1 MPAPSPAITAAI
13 RAIGGESDLDVLMPA
28 LADER
33 LARVIALARDA
44 HRLACAIAALCGGLQ
59 SLLDAPTVADP
70 AFHDAVAR
78 LIGTPAGRTAL
89 RAWAEMAP
97 AGWGAAH
104 AEALITAVHA
114 NMVDAGVAAALIGPN
129 DDTAWLLHKVS
140 DIAFAI
146 RWWGRS
152 APNDPTAWAEAIA
165 PDERDRLLTR
175 VQSNPF
181 VRASCLPWLP
191 DTAAPH
197 AATNNARA
205 VGMAIDAFA
214 DASPTAR
221 ARGAAHL
228 RRLVM
233 HAQPAHL
240 GSLTRLGIAM
250 RTNVDVDVVWR
261 RISMMLFAN
270 PSHAYRVVAAAPW
283 NDLPETIRAAILQR
297 AADTA
302 EGVAIAAARGLD
314 VAGRYR
320 AARKQRVPP
329 WMTRDTSAAF
339 FAALDPDVWN
349 ALDVDRQRRWRQ
361 ALDPDA
367 RHLIIRALGLD
378 QDTLALMRLTADLVR
393 AAQRHVRDHAQVCA
407 ALFPVALRD
416 LALADAHALIA
427 AMPMMPPDPGAFFV
441 IAGGRADS
449 GVLAPARSAL
459 RTPADLALAVT
470 LQRGANDNDRTQDA
484 WACVR
489 AALRGR
495 TWDDLAPILAILDNA
510 AQAIVTPAPDR
521 IAARL
526 APPAYQSRLHAALA
540 RLASLPPD
548 ISMPVLVTLGQY
560 DRFSVLDRRTAA
572 AVVAHALHAHGDV
585 FLDIADAQANE
596 HLRQALL
603 PLPKDAALA
612 DALRALA
619 RVDPPAAQRLA
630 YALHDRSWRALL
642 LALLQMPLPYVV
654 VVWDTLSWEDRR
666 AIGRAI
672 PDGPL
677 KPDGRALH
685 NIAAA
690 LVLTALSADNADLRN
705 AGIAALA
712 THPMLLR
719 AIWMH
724 APPEVRQ
731 TFETH
736 PGVADL
742 ILPTETPTD
751 ARSERRAR
759 RW

>member
-44 HRLACAIAALCGGLQ
+44 HRLARAIAALCGGLQ

-470 LQRGANDNDRTQDA
+470 LQRGANDNDLTQDA

-619 RVDPPAAQRLA
+619 QDDLPTARRLAQALHTSSWRDALITLLHAPPAHAA
-630 YALHDRSWRALL
+630 AVWHALNDSA
-642 LALLQMPLPYVV
+642 
-654 VVWDTLSWEDRR
+654 RR
-666 AIGRAI
+666 AIGAVV
-672 PDGPL
+672 
-677 KPDGRALH
+677 
-685 NIAAA
+685 AAA
-690 LVLTALSADNADLRN
+690 PSDADPLAVFDP
-705 AGIAALA
+705 IAALA
-712 THPMLLR
+712 LAASQSARDDLRNVGSAAFAARCARIR
-719 AIWMH
+719 AIWEDLPL
-724 APPEVRQ
+724 AVRHDLGALPA
-731 TFETH
+731 F
-736 PGVADL
+736 ADL
-742 ILPTETPTD
+742 SIAPTRPAIRD
-751 ARSERRAR
+751 GIRRGRA
-759 RW
+759 